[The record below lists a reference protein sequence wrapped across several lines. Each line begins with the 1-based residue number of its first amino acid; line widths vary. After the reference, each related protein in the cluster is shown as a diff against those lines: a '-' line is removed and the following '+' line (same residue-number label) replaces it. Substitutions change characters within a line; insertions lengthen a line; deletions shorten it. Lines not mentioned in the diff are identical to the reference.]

1 MKSIARYPFNSF
13 ERWKHWNSNISIYES
28 NILDKNTKEGEITG
42 MYLVD
47 EEEEH

>member
-13 ERWKHWNSNISIYES
+13 ERWNTGTATFRFTNP
-28 NILDKNTKEGEITG
+28 NILDKNTAKEGEITG

-47 EEEEH
+47 EKH